1 MTQRREATSID
12 LSTWPEFDAKVLEAG
27 QRNSFLARRRAI
39 EMYCQHLSINDIE
52 SETGI
57 DRSQL
62 YRLLDRCARPHDDGR
77 IFGYRALVPYSRVA
91 QYERISKTQVFPIGG
106 SRGTA
111 GAFSALIQKSPSLAD
126 WVGRQIQEKRISITQ
141 VSTDDG
147 LRTRLRG
154 LKPLHLSFLRECRA
168 LDIKAN
174 DYLRYA
180 THPRRVGRHRHHG
193 KPQTHRPPYARQ
205 PASRCQSKA
214 QLVRNHRAQS
224 TPKACT

>member
-91 QYERISKTQVFPIGG
+91 QYERISKT
-106 SRGTA
+106 
-111 GAFSALIQKSPSLAD
+111 
-126 WVGRQIQEKRISITQ
+126 
-141 VSTDDG
+141 
-147 LRTRLRG
+147 
-154 LKPLHLSFLRECRA
+154 
-168 LDIKAN
+168 
-174 DYLRYA
+174 
-180 THPRRVGRHRHHG
+180 
-193 KPQTHRPPYARQ
+193 
-205 PASRCQSKA
+205 
-214 QLVRNHRAQS
+214 
-224 TPKACT
+224 